1 MTDQPAADRD
11 PDPAVE
17 RRLTD
22 ALGVQPLS
30 ERGLERLRASVA
42 QEWLA
47 AVAGEQ
53 TVSSGR
59 SLPWGRRRWIG
70 LAAAASLA
78 AMAIGLWVATPAIQ
92 AVPIG
97 SMTRL
102 EGGRLEVRSRLFQ
115 RRRLKSGDALR
126 VGDHLT
132 TQNPVLVTLT
142 RGGTL
147 RIAAGSSLNVTGAAQ
162 LSLEHGLIYLDI
174 PPQSGAGNPFRVST
188 SAGMVEHVGTE
199 FEIKSDAGTVRVRVR
214 EGRIRFVG
222 TADTIVADAGTEL
235 LAAPGKATSHRV
247 IDTYGGDWLWTAA
260 LAPNYEIEGKSLMGF
275 LTWVSRELG
284 RPLDF
289 ADTNARHIADR
300 TILHGSIRDQAP
312 MTAMSNVLATTS
324 LTYEIRGD
332 TIWVSSGP

>member
-1 MTDQPAADRD
+1 MTDQPATSRD

-17 RRLTD
+17 RTLTD
-22 ALGVQPLS
+22 ALSMQPPS
-30 ERGLERLRASVA
+30 EHDLARLRAIAA

-53 TVSSGR
+53 TVASGR
-59 SLPWGRRRWIG
+59 SRWIG
-70 LAAAASLA
+70 LAAAAGLA
-78 AMAIGLWVATPAIQ
+78 AVTAALWVATPAIQ
-92 AVPIG
+92 AVSIG

-102 EGGRLEVRSRLFQ
+102 EGRPLEVRSRLFQ
-115 RRRLKSGDALR
+115 QRRLESGDALR
-126 VGDHLT
+126 VGDRLT
-132 TQNPVLVTLT
+132 TRSPVLVTLT

-147 RIAAGSSLNVTGAAQ
+147 RIAAGSKLTIIGAAQ

-174 PPQSGAGNPFRVST
+174 PPGSNAGNPFRVAT

-199 FEIKSDAGTVRVRVR
+199 FEIQSDAGTVRVRVR

-222 TADTIVADAGTEL
+222 TAATIVADAGTEL
-235 LAAPGKATSHRV
+235 LAAPDKTISRRA

-260 LAPNYEIEGKSLMGF
+260 LAPNYEIEGKSLTRF

-289 ADTNARHIADR
+289 ADANARNIADR
-300 TILHGSIRDQAP
+300 TILHGTLHDQAP
-312 MTAMSNVLATTS
+312 MVAMSNVLATTS
-324 LTYEIRGD
+324 LSYEIRGD
-332 TIWVSSGP
+332 TIWVRSGP